1 MHSQI
6 LSSDKKIIGE
16 FLKIPFFSDIVKNQ
30 GVDET
35 YKASSILLIFH
46 DIKGDV
52 MLKKIISV
60 IVALSISTISTGCA
74 SMFTGTTS
82 NINVTSTPTGADC
95 DVTGHGVHTP
105 GNIVLEKSSSDL
117 TITCQKEGFEDGS
130 SKIISSFNTTSLVNI
145 LTVYGMVLGFI
156 VDFSTGAAW
165 EYTNQV
171 NVNLIKKA
179 R

>member
-1 MHSQI
+1 
-6 LSSDKKIIGE
+6 
-16 FLKIPFFSDIVKNQ
+16 
-30 GVDET
+30 
-35 YKASSILLIFH
+35 
-46 DIKGDV
+46 

-130 SKIISSFNTTSLVNI
+130 SKIISSFNTT
-145 LTVYGMVLGFI
+145 TTFI
-156 VDFSTGAAW
+156 MNNPCTLFRLHIVVF
-165 EYTNQV
+165 TNFHQTF
-171 NVNLIKKA
+171 NYIIKA
-179 R
+179 IYIIIINN